1 MYAKQKDWA
10 SLIEILH
17 ISSLIHDD
25 ILGFDLIW
33 KRKLILSIDNAP
45 TRRGLVSTHEEYG
58 KKNAGFGADFM
69 IGRGY
74 FIIICIFSYS
84 IIWRVQKISDMAEP
98 HLFQV
103 YATIMDNLTSVY
115 IINSISVNNK
125 KKGEYIQA
133 RKNKDY
139 ENIEALLRDYIIKS
153 YYKTGSLIS
162 NSCRGVCLIAKQD
175 QDIQT
180 AAFKFGQHIGI
191 AFQLI
196 DDILDYTR
204 TTQELGKEA
213 LSDLKEVFAE
223 LLF

>member
-1 MYAKQKDWA
+1 VTYSNQKDWA

-17 ISSLIHDD
+17 ISSLVHDD
-25 ILGFDLIW
+25 IL
-33 KRKLILSIDNAP
+33 DNAT
-45 TRRGLVSTHEEYG
+45 TRRGLTSTHTEYG
-58 KKNAGFGADFM
+58 KKSAGFGADFM
-69 IGRGY
+69 IGRG
-74 FIIICIFSYS
+74 
-84 IIWRVQKISDMAEP
+84 VQKISDMEEP

-103 YATIMDNLTSVY
+103 YATIMDNLTS
-115 IINSISVNNK
+115 
-125 KKGEYIQA
+125 GEYIQA

-153 YYKTGSLIS
+153 YYKTGALIS
-162 NSCRGVCLIAKQD
+162 NSCRGVCLIAKED
-175 QDIQT
+175 HEIQT

-213 LSDLKEVFAE
+213 LSDLKEVIFIDKTYS
-223 LLF
+223 